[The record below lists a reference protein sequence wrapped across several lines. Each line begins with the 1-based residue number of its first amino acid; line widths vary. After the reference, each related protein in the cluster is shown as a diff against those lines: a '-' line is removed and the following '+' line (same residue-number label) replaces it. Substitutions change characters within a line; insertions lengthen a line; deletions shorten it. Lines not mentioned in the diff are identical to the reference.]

1 MDQLMSAFVA
11 WLETMFAALP
21 FEFLEAWGRVA
32 YVVGIALLIL
42 AYGGFTFMPAGRWGF
57 GRERQVW
64 GAAAFKAMAA
74 TAILIIGS
82 GYIGSFIVLVPGAQT
97 FESLK
102 DCAVFLC
109 IVLFGRP
116 ALLITPIAYGI
127 SDLIEGVQPAYE
139 LDWALGY
146 WINPAFFWLAYQLIG
161 RMPDFRRARTWA
173 KYLVFV
179 ALFMLGEPQL
189 WGYICADK
197 FTPQISYHEITPALF
212 FTTSITWLVSPLL
225 MLAAY
230 PFARRMGWYWKEIPG
245 YVKERLAG
253 QKEWLWESGTTRH
266 GPVAE
271 GQGVP
276 LVLLLVGPFLTLTL
290 VMVMATAY
298 VGFRSAEN
306 AATKLVGRLHEEVA
320 ENINIQLD
328 EFLERSRAI
337 DNSLLSNL
345 PIAEHGLAVAID
357 ASGRVVLSSVKPQP
371 PGVGA
376 AVATDGVVRTAI
388 GELYRNVGSLDKL
401 QASRQFRFS
410 VVTATPLSRE
420 TWLAQ
425 ATAYSDRSGK
435 TRWTLVTAMPE
446 AYYLSEIRSGNS
458 HAAMIYAVALVLSL
472 VTVIV
477 LAAFVSN
484 PVRRI
489 AQASSDL
496 AEGDWSLNVPDSRIE
511 ELSFLSRSFNA
522 MTSQL
527 RDAFHKVKMGEAI
540 VDSSE
545 DAIIGKTLDGNV
557 SRWNHGAEAIF
568 GYSADEMLGQTM
580 LKLIP
585 SARQDEEQ
593 RLLAA
598 IRDGKSVQHF
608 QTERL
613 CKDGRTIQVSMSFSP
628 IRNETLQV
636 IGASVIARDI
646 TAHKKAEAAI
656 VSLNARLQ
664 ALFDAAQEVAIIATD
679 AVGKIV
685 VFNHGAERMLGYPA
699 RTMLEQDLTSIYR
712 QSELRKRE
720 AELGVNGFEALVAM
734 TRAGKSEIRSWTCV
748 RHDGTALQVSQAV
761 SPVYDDG
768 GRISG
773 FLAIARDITQQLAAE
788 ENLRILNQQLDL
800 RVQERTREL
809 RRTQDQL
816 VQSEKLAALGSIVA
830 AVSHELNT
838 PIGNCVC
845 VASTIKDKTD
855 DFESEVASGKV
866 SRKNLESYMESSR
879 TAMELLERGLKRASD
894 LISNF
899 KQVAVDQSTEKRR
912 LFQLSDAIGGVV
924 ELLRVTL
931 RKSAYRIEL
940 DIAESIQMDSYPGAM
955 EQLISNL
962 VNNAVLHGFA
972 GREHGVMHIRA
983 IAVGVDVRLVFS
995 DDGVGMTDDVLRHVF
1010 DPFFTTRLGTGGSGL
1025 GLNICYNLVTNLLG
1039 GQLKAESRPGEGATF
1054 IITVPRV
1061 APESTAAVEEA
1072 LNANSRILLGLE
1084 E

>member
-32 YVVGIALLIL
+32 YVVGLALLIL

-82 GYIGSFIVLVPGAQT
+82 GYLGSFIVLVPGAQT

-146 WINPAFFWLAYQLIG
+146 WINPALFWMAYQLIG
-161 RMPDFRRARTWA
+161 RMPDFRRVRTWG
-173 KYLVFV
+173 KYLLFVF
-179 ALFMLGEPQL
+179 LFMSTEPQL

-230 PFARRMGWYWKEIPG
+230 PFARRIGWYWKEIPG
-245 YVKERLAG
+245 HVKERLVG
-253 QKEWLWESGTTRH
+253 HKEWLWESGKADQ
-266 GPVAE
+266 GPTGK

-276 LVLLLVGPFLTLTL
+276 LVLLLIGPFLSLTL

-328 EFLERSRAI
+328 EFLERSRAV
-337 DNSLLSNL
+337 DHSLLSNL
-345 PIAEHGLAVAID
+345 PIAEHGFAVAID
-357 ASGRVVLSSVKPQP
+357 ASGGVVLSSVKPRP

-376 AVATDGVVRTAI
+376 AIATDGVVRTAI
-388 GELYRNVGSLDKL
+388 GELYRTVGSLDKL
-401 QASRQFRFS
+401 HGSRQFRFTI
-410 VVTATPLSRE
+410 VTATPLSRE

-425 ATAYSDRSGK
+425 ATAYADRSGK

-477 LAAFVSN
+477 LAAIVSN

-496 AEGDWSLNVPDSRIE
+496 AAGNWALRVPDSRIE

-527 RDAFHKVKMGEAI
+527 RDAFRRVKMGEAI
-540 VDSSE
+540 VESSE
-545 DAIIGKTLDGNV
+545 DAIIGKTLDGIV

-568 GYSADEMLGQTM
+568 GYSADEMVGQPM

-585 SARQDEEQ
+585 PSRQEEER

-598 IRDGKSVQHF
+598 ICNGTSVQHF

-613 CKDGRTIQVSMSFSP
+613 CKDGRTIQVSVSFSP
-628 IRNETLQV
+628 IRNETMQV

-646 TAHKKAEAAI
+646 TAHKRAEAAI
-656 VSLNARLQ
+656 VNLNARLQ

-679 AVGKIV
+679 AAGKIV
-685 VFNHGAERMLGYPA
+685 VFNHGAERMLGYQA
-699 RTMLEQDLTSIYR
+699 KAMLGQSLTALYR
-712 QSELRKRE
+712 QSELRQRE
-720 AELGVNGFEALVAM
+720 EDLGVNGFEALVAM
-734 TRAGKSEIRSWTCV
+734 TRTGKSEIRSWTCV

-761 SPVYDDG
+761 SPVYDEAG
-768 GRISG
+768 QITG

-845 VASTIKDKTD
+845 VASTIKEKTD
-855 DFESEVASGKV
+855 DFEVEVATGKV
-866 SRKNLESYMESSR
+866 SRKNLQAYMESSR
-879 TAMELLERGLKRASD
+879 TAMELLDRGLKRASD

-899 KQVAVDQSTEKRR
+899 KQVAVDQSTEQRR
-912 LFQLSDAIGGVV
+912 EFQLSAAIGGVV

-931 RKSAYRIEL
+931 RKAPYRIEM
-940 DIAESIQMDSYPGAM
+940 DIDEAIQMDSYPGAI

-972 GREHGVMHIRA
+972 GREHGVMRIRA
-983 IAVGVDVRLVFS
+983 ISFGADVKLVFS
-995 DDGVGMTDDVLRHVF
+995 DDGVGMADDVLRHIF

-1039 GQLKAESRPGEGATF
+1039 GQVKVDSRPGEGATF
-1054 IITVPRV
+1054 TITMPRV
-1061 APESTAAVEEA
+1061 APENTGSAEDVA
-1072 LNANSRILLGLE
+1072 NAETRFLLGLAE
-1084 E
+1084 